1 MMRPSRLFF
10 AAIAILATS
19 VYGVQPASAQGPLSG
34 GGMTPIRPPAVPLIV
49 RSPYV
54 STWQPADALAG
65 TWPAFWA
72 GGVKAMT
79 GLARVDGQSYVF
91 MGNPLNGGTPV
102 APPMTQ
108 VALNVTPTQ
117 SQYRMRGGGV
127 ELTVDFLSPVEATD
141 LRRLSMPFG
150 YIFASARSVDGKP
163 HTVNLYFDIT
173 GEWAHGDNKAMITW
187 QRSKISSGAQ
197 SLTAF
202 SVMPAAPKVLGE
214 TNEYPMWG
222 TVVWA
227 TAAQAGL
234 TTRAGADV
242 DVRTAATKNDHLDNS
257 IDAQQPRAINDRWPI
272 FAFDFNLGRVG
283 AASVKPRVMVIGDVR
298 DPAVSYLTKPVPPLW
313 KSYWPNWQSMLAFA
327 YSDAQPAHDR
337 ADMLDKKIIADATK
351 AGGPKYA
358 AICVLA
364 LRQAFGATE
373 MVGTAAKPWM
383 FMKEISSDGNIST
396 VDVMYPSFPVFL
408 YANPQ
413 LLRLQLDPLLDYAE
427 NGGWPKTF
435 AEHDIGS
442 SYPNANGHNDGREE
456 DMPVEESADMLLMTA
471 AYLRYAP
478 KADAAAYAKQHYPIL
493 RQWAEYDVQN
503 GLDPAFQNQTDD
515 FTGSIKSSAN
525 LALKGILSVGAM
537 GQIAGYAGNAADAA
551 HYSQTAQDMIG
562 QWSTLAQSKTGD
574 HLVLAYGQDDTWSLK
589 YNAFPDKVLGLGLVP
604 QAVLAEE
611 AKYYLSHLNAFGIP
625 LDNRHSYTKAD
636 WELWTAASTDDPF
649 LRQKFV
655 DGIYDFANTS
665 KFRGAFSDWYDT
677 VSGQQTGFVARPVIG
692 GVYAILDRT
701 ALKFKP

>member
-1 MMRPSRLFF
+1 MMRPSRLLFT
-10 AAIAILATS
+10 ALAVLTVS
-19 VYGVQPASAQGPLSG
+19 LSGSLPLQAQEPLSG
-34 GGMTPIRPPAVPLIV
+34 GQMTPIRPPAVPLIV

-72 GGVKAMT
+72 GGVKAIT
-79 GLARVDGQSYVF
+79 GIARVDGQSYVLA
-91 MGNPLNGGTPV
+91 GNPLNGGTPV
-102 APPMTQ
+102 APPMAQ
-108 VALNVTPTQ
+108 VALQVTPTQ
-117 SQYRMRGGGV
+117 SLYRMQGGGV
-127 ELTVDFLSPVEATD
+127 EVTLDFLSPVEATD

-163 HTVNLYFDIT
+163 HTVNLYFDVT

-202 SVMPAAPKVLGE
+202 SVTPSDPKVLGE
-214 TNEYPMWG
+214 INEYPMWG

-227 TAAQAGL
+227 TAAQTGL
-234 TTRAGADV
+234 TTQAGADV
-242 DVRTAATKNDHLDNS
+242 DVRTAATGDGHLDNS
-257 IDAQQPRAINDRWPI
+257 VDAQQPRAISDRWPV

-283 AASVKPRVMVIGDVR
+283 ATSVKPRVIVIGDVR

-313 KSYWPNWQSMLAFA
+313 KSYWPTWQSMVTFA
-327 YSDAQPAHDR
+327 YNDAFPARDR
-337 ADMLDKKIIADATK
+337 ADLLDKRITADATK
-351 AGGPKYA
+351 AGGSKYA
-358 AICVLA
+358 AICALA

-373 MVGTAAKPWM
+373 LVGTAAKPWM

-396 VDVMYPSFPVFL
+396 VDVVYPSFPVFL
-408 YANPQ
+408 YVNPQ

-442 SYPNANGHNDGREE
+442 SYPNANGHNDGKEE
-456 DMPVEESADMLLMTA
+456 DMPVEESADMLLMAA

-478 KADAAAYAKQHYPIL
+478 KADAAAYAKQHYSIL
-493 RQWAEYDVQN
+493 KQWADYNVQN
-503 GLDPAFQNQTDD
+503 GLNPALQNQTDD
-515 FTGSIKSSAN
+515 FTGFIKSSAN

-537 GQIAGYAGNAADAA
+537 GQIAGYTGNDADAA
-551 HYSQTAQDMIG
+551 HYSQTAKDMIS
-562 QWSTLAQSKTGD
+562 QWTTFAQSKTGD

-604 QAVLAEE
+604 QSVLAEE

-636 WELWTAASTDDPF
+636 WELWTAASTDDPV

-665 KFRGAFSDWYDT
+665 NFRGAFSDWYDT
-677 VSGQQTGFVARPVIG
+677 VSGQQSGFVARPVIG

-701 ALKFKP
+701 TLTVKP

>member
-1 MMRPSRLFF
+1 
-10 AAIAILATS
+10 
-19 VYGVQPASAQGPLSG
+19 
-34 GGMTPIRPPAVPLIV
+34 MTPIRPPATPLIV

-72 GGVKAMT
+72 GGVKAIV
-79 GLARVDGQSYVF
+79 GIARVDGQAYVLA
-91 MGNPLNGGTPV
+91 GNPLNNGAPV
-102 APPMTQ
+102 AAPMTQ
-108 VALNVTPTQ
+108 AGLQVTPTQ

-127 ELTVDFLSPVEATD
+127 EVTLDFLSPVEATD

-150 YIFASARSVDGKP
+150 YIFASARSVDGQP
-163 HTVNLYFDIT
+163 HTVGLYFDIS
-173 GEWAHGDNKAMITW
+173 GEWAHGDIKAPITW
-187 QRSKISSGAQ
+187 QRSKITSGGQ

-202 SVMPAAPKVLGE
+202 SVTPFDPKVLGE
-214 TNEYPMWG
+214 VNDYPMWG

-227 TAAQAGL
+227 TAAQTGL
-234 TTRAGADV
+234 NTQAGADV
-242 DVRTAATKNDHLDNS
+242 DVRTALISGGQLDNS
-257 IDAQQPRAINDRWPI
+257 VDSNQPRAINDRWPV
-272 FAFDFNLGRVG
+272 FGFNFNLGRVG
-283 AASVKPRVMVIGDVR
+283 ALSGTPKVMVLGQVR
-298 DPAVSYLTKPVPPLW
+298 DPAVSYLTRPVPPLW
-313 KSYWPNWQSMLAFA
+313 KSYWPTWQAMLTFA
-327 YSDAQPAHDR
+327 YGDALPARAR
-337 ADMLDKKIIADATK
+337 ADALDKQITADAAK
-351 AGGPKYA
+351 AGGAKYA
-358 AICVLA
+358 ALCALA

-373 MVGTAAKPWM
+373 MVGTVDKPWM

-408 YANPQ
+408 YANPH

-442 SYPNANGHNDGREE
+442 SYPNANGHNNGQEE
-456 DMPVEESADMLLMTA
+456 DMPVEESADMLIMVA

-478 KADAAAYAKQHYPIL
+478 KAEAAAYAKQHYKIL
-493 RQWAEYDVQN
+493 KQWADYDVQN

-537 GQIAGYAGNAADAA
+537 GQVAGYAGHDLDEADYRAK
-551 HYSQTAQDMIG
+551 SQDMIG
-562 QWSTLAQSKTGD
+562 QWAKLAQSKTGN

-604 QAVLAEE
+604 QSVLLEE
-611 AKYYLSHLNAFGIP
+611 AAYYKSKLNAFGVP
-625 LDNRHSYTKAD
+625 LDNRHAYTKGD
-636 WELWTAASTDDPF
+636 WEMWTAASTDDPA
-649 LRQKFV
+649 LRQSFI
-655 DGIYDFANTS
+655 DAIYNFANTS
-665 KFRGAFSDWYDT
+665 NFRGSFSDWYDT

-692 GVYAILDRT
+692 GLYAVLDRT
-701 ALKFKP
+701 ALSAKP